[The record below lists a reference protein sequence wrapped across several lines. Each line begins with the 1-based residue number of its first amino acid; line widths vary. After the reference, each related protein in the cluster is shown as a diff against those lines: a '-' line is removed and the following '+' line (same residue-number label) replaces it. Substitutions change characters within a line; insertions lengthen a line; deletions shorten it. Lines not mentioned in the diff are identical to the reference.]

1 MEGLSSTCGR
11 ALSLQGGRNNSI
23 ASACVDKVGGRE
35 QVSYTKPKQPE
46 TDNCY

>member
-1 MEGLSSTCGR
+1 MEGNLYVIGR

-23 ASACVDKVGGRE
+23 ASACVDKAGGRE